1 MVEPSASRPTGVWLV
16 GAASSTGCEPS
27 SEVCASLAIEFDGN
41 FTLRSSANLTA
52 AKKLPSGRC
61 LASIPDT
68 LPTVTS
74 STMTGEFCGSVA
86 TSAKS
91 TVIEYEPGPW
101 PAVPGSATEFS
112 PPNWQPASSALPPTN
127 ALPRNQIRLIVRPP
141 ARQAAVQRA
150 PIRPA
155 ADLAADRMAP
165 SGTQGRA
172 ARRAGHG
179 SVRAAGPTRPEGPG
193 A

>member
-1 MVEPSASRPTGVWLV
+1 MVEPSTSRPTGCWLV
-16 GAASSTGCEPS
+16 GAASSTCWEPS
-27 SEVCASLAIEFDGN
+27 SEVCATLAMEFDGST
-41 FTLRSSANLTA
+41 TLRSSANLTA

-101 PAVPGSATEFS
+101 PAVPGRATVFN
-112 PPNWQPASSALPPTN
+112 PPNWQPASSALPAAN
-127 ALPRNQIRLIVRPP
+127 AL
-141 ARQAAVQRA
+141 
-150 PIRPA
+150 
-155 ADLAADRMAP
+155 
-165 SGTQGRA
+165 
-172 ARRAGHG
+172 
-179 SVRAAGPTRPEGPG
+179 
-193 A
+193 